1 MRNNAMQA
9 NKGMKLITFLNLSK
23 RKEKSEN
30 STQGIT
36 LNFHRQAVVQLT
48 ARKADG
54 GTACCSAIVF
64 SVAPF
69 RLVQAP
75 QHLAISRASQCLYG
89 RVALAP
95 LPCHGSLSRVFERC
109 RNRRVL
115 NCKSDSNLPALSVE
129 GPKRSTLLTRPG
141 TAACAMGKIAASA
154 SWGDYSPFGSDRDRL
169 HSSKN
174 FCILTPRNNGFS
186 PCSAQADLAPWS
198 RLLAELTVLGPVG
211 CFGFCAH
218 FTCTILPPTRKRT
231 QAWSVQAVHDGFVS
245 YSTAIR
251 K

>member
-1 MRNNAMQA
+1 MSNANQA
-9 NKGMKLITFLNLSK
+9 NKGMKQ
-23 RKEKSEN
+23 KSEN

-36 LNFHRQAVVQLT
+36 LNFHRQAVVQLM
-48 ARKADG
+48 ACKADG
-54 GTACCSAIVF
+54 GTACCSVASEP
-64 SVAPF
+64 SVA
-69 RLVQAP
+69 LV
-75 QHLAISRASQCLYG
+75 
-89 RVALAP
+89 P
-95 LPCHGSLSRVFERC
+95 LPCHGSLSRVF
-109 RNRRVL
+109 
-115 NCKSDSNLPALSVE
+115 KSNLPTLSVE

-174 FCILTPRNNGFS
+174 FCISMPRNNG
-186 PCSAQADLAPWS
+186 PI
-198 RLLAELTVLGPVG
+198 G

-231 QAWSVQAVHDGFVS
+231 QAWRVQAVHGVVVS
-245 YSTAIR
+245 YTTAIR